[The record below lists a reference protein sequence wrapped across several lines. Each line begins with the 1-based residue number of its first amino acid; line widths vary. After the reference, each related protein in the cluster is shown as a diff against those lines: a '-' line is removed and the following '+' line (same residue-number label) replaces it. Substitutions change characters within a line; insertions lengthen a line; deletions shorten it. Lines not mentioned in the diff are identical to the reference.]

1 MRSKTI
7 AILLMFV
14 LFLATFAQAQET
26 RYAVQLEAAP
36 MQAEA
41 EAKVNRLKAQGVQAY
56 VVKSTIAGKGTFYR
70 VRVGNF
76 TTQSVARKFGED
88 LVRRG
93 VAPEFFVAPYEQPLS
108 DTTAAKPV
116 VKPTPAPATANPVVK
131 ATPKNPAPAANSP
144 NPAPAK
150 STPAS
155 VAANSNPPRNAP
167 DTTTTSAGAA
177 AAFARFQDP
186 SVGYSFEYPSYWA
199 GQPLDPK
206 DAADQ
211 RVNAGALFKS
221 AEDSAFLNAIWNKLD
236 KANSP
241 DNDNDLIV
249 EIILKSMS
257 SGDGTQLKET
267 SRKVVNENGLV
278 KTYLDLKAVFQ
289 SQGQTTPLDFVGK
302 AVIVR
307 ASKGILLV
315 VAFYSKDASPNS
327 AAIADRIIA
336 SVRAPE

>member
-1 MRSKTI
+1 
-7 AILLMFV
+7 MFV
-14 LFLATFAQAQET
+14 SFLAAFAEAQGT
-26 RYAVQLEAAP
+26 RYAVQLEAGST
-36 MQAEA
+36 QANA
-41 EAKVNRLKAQGVQAY
+41 EVRINQLKAQSVQAY
-56 VVKSTIAGKGTFYR
+56 VVKSAIAGKGTFYR

-76 TTQSVARKFGED
+76 STQDMAKKFGED

-93 VAPEFFVAPYEQPLS
+93 VVPEFFVAPYEQPLGGN
-108 DTTAAKPV
+108 AAAPVKPV
-116 VKPTPAPATANPVVK
+116 VKPA
-131 ATPKNPAPAANSP
+131 PAPAAAN
-144 NPAPAK
+144 NV
-150 STPAS
+150 STPAGS
-155 VAANSNPPRNAP
+155 G
-167 DTTTTSAGAA
+167 AG
-177 AAFARFQDP
+177 FVRFEDP
-186 SVGYSFEYPSYWA
+186 SVGYSFEYPGYWS

-211 RVNAGALFKS
+211 RMNAGAQFKS
-221 AEDSAFLNAIWNKLD
+221 AEDAAFLNAVWNKLD

-257 SGDGTQLKET
+257 SGDGTQIKEI
-267 SRKVVNENGLV
+267 SRKLVNENGLV
-278 KTYLDLKAVFQ
+278 KTYLDLKAAFQ
-289 SQGQTTPLDFVGK
+289 SQGQPAPLDFIGK

-315 VAFYSKDASPNS
+315 IALYSKDAPPNS

>member
-1 MRSKTI
+1 MKSRISVVLV
-7 AILLMFV
+7 LLLVLAAFV
-14 LFLATFAQAQET
+14 MAQGG
-26 RYAVQLEAAP
+26 RFAVQLGASP
-36 MQAEA
+36 DPAEA
-41 EAKVNRLKAQGVQAY
+41 EARAIELKAKGVPAY
-56 VVKSTIAGKGTFYR
+56 LVKSTVAGKGTFYR

-76 TTQSVARKFGED
+76 LTQAQARKFGDD

-93 VAPEFFVAPYEQPLS
+93 VAPEFFVAAYETPLDGAK
-108 DTTAAKPV
+108 DTVAVTAPPKPTP
-116 VKPTPAPATANPVVK
+116 VKPTPVKGAAPPPT
-131 ATPKNPAPAANSP
+131 NPAPAANP
-144 NPAPAK
+144 NPVISTT
-150 STPAS
+150 STPA
-155 VAANSNPPRNAP
+155 P
-167 DTTTTSAGAA
+167 A

-186 SVGYSFEYPSYWA
+186 AAGYSFEYPSYWT

-278 KTYLDLKAVFQ
+278 KTYLDLKAAFQ
-289 SQGQTTPLDFVGK
+289 SQGQTAPLDFMGK

-315 VAFYSKDASPNS
+315 VAFYSKDAPATS
-327 AAIADRIIA
+327 ASIADRIIA

>member
-1 MRSKTI
+1 
-7 AILLMFV
+7 MFV
-14 LFLATFAQAQET
+14 SFLAAFAEAQGT
-26 RYAVQLEAAP
+26 RYAVQLEAGST
-36 MQAEA
+36 QANA
-41 EAKVNRLKAQGVQAY
+41 EVRINQLKAQSVQAY
-56 VVKSTIAGKGTFYR
+56 VVKSAIAGKGTFYR

-76 TTQSVARKFGED
+76 STQDMAKKFGED

-93 VAPEFFVAPYEQPLS
+93 VVPEFFVAPYEQPLGGN
-108 DTTAAKPV
+108 AAAPVKPV
-116 VKPTPAPATANPVVK
+116 VKPAPAPAAANTAAKEP
-131 ATPKNPAPAANSP
+131 AKNPAPAQ
-144 NPAPAK
+144 
-150 STPAS
+150 
-155 VAANSNPPRNAP
+155 VAVNNNPPNNAS
-167 DTTTTSAGAA
+167 TSAGSGAG
-177 AAFARFQDP
+177 FVRFEDS
-186 SVGYSFEYPSYWA
+186 SVGYSFEYPGYWS

-211 RVNAGALFKS
+211 RMNAGAQFKS
-221 AEDSAFLNAIWNKLD
+221 AEDAAFLNAVWNKLD

-257 SGDGTQLKET
+257 SGDGTQIKEI
-267 SRKVVNENGLV
+267 SRKLVNENGLV
-278 KTYLDLKAVFQ
+278 KTYLDLKAAFQ
-289 SQGQTTPLDFVGK
+289 SQGQPAPLDFIGK

-315 VAFYSKDASPNS
+315 IALYSKDAPPNS

>member
-1 MRSKTI
+1 MRSKTN
-7 AILLMFV
+7 AFLVLMFV
-14 LFLATFAQAQET
+14 LFFAAFAEAQGT
-26 RYAVQLEAAP
+26 RFAVQLEAKSSEAD
-36 MQAEA
+36 AEA
-41 EAKVNRLKAQGVQAY
+41 RVTQLKAQSVQAY
-56 VVKSTIAGKGTFYR
+56 VVKSAIAGKGTFYR

-76 TTQSVARKFGED
+76 TTQATAKKFGED

-93 VAPEFFVAPYEQPLS
+93 VVPEFFVAPYEQPLGGN
-108 DTTAAKPV
+108 TAAAAPVKPV
-116 VKPTPAPATANPVVK
+116 AKPTPAPAPANTAVK
-131 ATPKNPAPAANSP
+131 EPAKNPAPTTNPPKPEPAKPAQVAVNTNLP
-144 NPAPAK
+144 GNTPAPAG
-150 STPAS
+150 S
-155 VAANSNPPRNAP
+155 
-167 DTTTTSAGAA
+167 G

-315 VAFYSKDASPNS
+315 VAFYSKDAPSNS
-327 AAIADRIIA
+327 ASIADRIIA